1 MTSTLVVV
9 FITAGVSVAFFLI
22 VALPLVLALRARDRR
37 RRSKEEVARQFS
49 SGQRV
54 RLSVGSN
61 NYSHV
66 PEPRT
71 NLRRSTHL
79 QYGVVSEGWASVP
92 SQDNLPPRQVP
103 SDSDLF
109 GATGTLNHHKRRR
122 SLRASFSAHAVS
134 LPKTRRQKKIEKA
147 IPLCG
152 LPRSPL
158 SAITEQSGTNTCEA
172 SPSVGIAELPTEI
185 TPKNTPDK
193 DEDAA
198 SIRRPASPQWP
209 LTSRTTS
216 KRASLSR
223 TPTVLPVP
231 TSPDSPLMRTDSIGQ
246 DMSLI
251 PPSSVQRSVSVAST
265 LSLAPGDPL
274 PPLPSITLSQW
285 APARKSGL
293 RLSAASFDTIGSS
306 VLEGGRPTPSQT
318 DTDPISAG
326 LGTPPIDLYPTAF
339 HGHDRHSQRWEPAK
353 IFTTGSPEARHGTE
367 YRSGKARYGFPRTS
381 ISNASSLQN
390 TKSEQVA
397 HASDRSSL
405 IPRPCG
411 SALTVLDA
419 SKSRSGFSSRAN
431 AVKPS
436 ISPPIPTATAQP
448 GPRCKKGTVGAR
460 HSMYEQDVKINR
472 LNADS
477 AVLRDVP
484 GNQISSIRHLV
495 SSRPASVASEN
506 PFHWDK
512 NSLQNGL
519 SPALKASPESQ
530 HKGQKRQ
537 NCVRISNLPAV
548 DPSRKASGLPQMTE
562 EEEDTTETP
571 THKTTTI
578 PGLSLLGQE
587 RQDNDYAAYGE
598 QNGNTS
604 PLLTRPIWETTLWK
618 RLRSPQ
624 AMRGEIMVHGE
635 RDSDVFSNSRYDPS
649 APNIFTAN
657 STPQR
662 QWPLPSAPTYRA
674 RPRATSPSPSPIQEP
689 CNPDSPTLPTPVLS
703 SATLFTRRRIPGS
716 RISAVRGPRNLHTSS
731 RRPRTA
737 APGPVATF
745 AAEREDLRRSAIAL
759 SKANSETND
768 KTRMSRGHRS
778 IREKSKNSLLDA
790 SKSRKQDPAAQ
801 ASATAETFSTGIK
814 SPNISRTNVE
824 IPRITLPL
832 VPVSPSTASAVSSG
846 SLRFNKSRG
855 TVAPSPS
862 VISAGAASIWEDAS
876 VRGDS
881 PGPELPTASK
891 TSSPY
896 IVDVEAYENFIGE
909 DEDVKKNKPWGNR
922 LTSPERTG
930 LGLTGVQMHGKPWG
944 TPGSLY
950 DGDGFLKD

>member
-1 MTSTLVVV
+1 MTSTLVVI

-22 VALPLVLALRARDRR
+22 VALPLVLTLRARDRR
-37 RRSKEEVARQFS
+37 RRSKEEVAGQFS
-49 SGQRV
+49 SGQGV

-71 NLRRSTHL
+71 SLRRSTHL
-79 QYGVVSEGWASVP
+79 PRGVVSEGWVSVP

-122 SLRASFSAHAVS
+122 SLRASFSAHAFS

-158 SAITEQSGTNTCEA
+158 SAITEQSGTNTSEA
-172 SPSVGIAELPTEI
+172 SPLVGIAELPTEI

-198 SIRRPASPQWP
+198 SIQRPASPQWP

-216 KRASLSR
+216 KRASLGR

-231 TSPDSPLMRTDSIGQ
+231 TSPKSTLMRTDSTGQ
-246 DMSLI
+246 DMPLI
-251 PPSSVQRSVSVAST
+251 PPSSVKRSISVAST

-274 PPLPSITLSQW
+274 PPLPSITPSQW

-293 RLSAASFDTIGSS
+293 RLSATSFDTIGSS
-306 VLEGGRPTPSQT
+306 VLEGGRTTPSQT
-318 DTDPISAG
+318 DTDLMSAG

-339 HGHDRHSQRWEPAK
+339 HGHDRPSQKWEPAK
-353 IFTTGSPEARHGTE
+353 IVTTGSPEARHSIG
-367 YRSGKARYGFPRTS
+367 YRSGKDRYGFSRAS
-381 ISNASSLQN
+381 ISNTSSLQN
-390 TKSEQVA
+390 IKSEQVA

-419 SKSRSGFSSRAN
+419 SKSRSGVLSRAN
-431 AVKPS
+431 AAKPS
-436 ISPPIPTATAQP
+436 ISPLIPTATAQT
-448 GPRCKKGTVGAR
+448 GPRCKKGTAAAR
-460 HSMYEQDVKINR
+460 HSMYEQDVKMNR

-484 GNQISSIRHLV
+484 GNQTSSILHLV

-506 PFHWDK
+506 PFHWDR
-512 NSLQNGL
+512 NGLQTGL
-519 SPALKASPESQ
+519 SPVLKASPESQ
-530 HKGQKRQ
+530 HKGHKRQ

-548 DPSRKASGLPQMTE
+548 DPRRKAGRLPQMTE

-571 THKTTTI
+571 TRKTTKI
-578 PGLSLLGQE
+578 PRLSLLGQE
-587 RQDNDYAAYGE
+587 RQDNEDAAYGE
-598 QNGNTS
+598 QEVNTS
-604 PLLTRPIWETTLWK
+604 PFLTRPIWETTLWK
-618 RLRSPQ
+618 RLKSPQ
-624 AMRGEIMVHGE
+624 AMSSEIMVHGE

-662 QWPLPSAPTYRA
+662 QWPLSSAPKCRA
-674 RPRATSPSPSPIQEP
+674 RPRATSPSLSAVQEP

-703 SATLFTRRRIPGS
+703 SATLFTRPRTPGS
-716 RISAVRGPRNLHTSS
+716 RKSAVRGPRNLHTSS
-731 RRPRTA
+731 LRPRTA
-737 APGPVATF
+737 APVPAATF

-759 SKANSETND
+759 SKVNSEAND

-778 IREKSKNSLLDA
+778 IRGKSKNSLLDA
-790 SKSRKQDPAAQ
+790 SKSRKQDPAPQ
-801 ASATAETFSTGIK
+801 ASAAAENFSTGIK
-814 SPNISRTNVE
+814 SPNTSRTNVE
-824 IPRITLPL
+824 IPRIAQPL
-832 VPVSPSTASAVSSG
+832 VPPSPFTESAVSSG
-846 SLRFNKSRG
+846 RLRFNKSRG
-855 TVAPSPS
+855 KIAPSLS
-862 VISAGAASIWEDAS
+862 IISAGAASIWEDAS

-881 PGPELPTASK
+881 PEPELPTASK

-896 IVDVEAYENFIGE
+896 IVDVEAYENFIGQ
-909 DEDVKKNKPWGNR
+909 DEDVKRNKPWGNR